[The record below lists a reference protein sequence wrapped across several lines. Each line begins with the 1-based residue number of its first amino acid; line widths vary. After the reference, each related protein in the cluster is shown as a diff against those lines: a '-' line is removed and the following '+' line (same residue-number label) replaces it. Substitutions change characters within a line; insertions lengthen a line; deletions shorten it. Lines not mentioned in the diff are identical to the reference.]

1 MATTKS
7 PTESV
12 KQITYLAGALKA
24 PRITEAASRM
34 ADQARDA
41 GWSFEDYLAAVLE
54 REVSARNASGAELRI
69 KAAGFPA
76 RKTLEDF
83 DWDAQP
89 AVRQQVAALAS
100 GGFLLEAQNV
110 VLLGPPGTGKTHL
123 ATALGIVAARH
134 GHRVLFATATDWV
147 TRLTDAH
154 RQGLLPKELAR
165 LRRYGLI
172 IVDEVGYLPF
182 EQDAADLFFQ
192 LVSSR
197 YEHASLILTSN
208 LPFSGWG
215 GVFGDQAVAAAMID
229 RIVHHADVLTLKGAS
244 YRLRGRGIDSLPSIR
259 TTTAETPDYTAR
271 NRSLFKRRNRPVL
284 QRRRQVVG
292 VFSACIAISPNASAA
307 VRTMS
312 RNTERPAPKTE
323 RRGCCEI
330 AITEISPPL
339 AFRVIARRCKGDRHH
354 RRRAPTLTS
363 GVDTTGAES
372 GHADVARRLSVAS
385 ADTPGQSAIS
395 ALAISWFVECRHGA
409 RLGVFRCQ
417 SQAILPD
424 VCGEPIHLEDLA
436 LLRLTDRDGEFAD
449 AHVLYLSPFRSGD
462 RERVVGDHALH
473 ESDVVDRDLAAI
485 QIDATADQQN
495 SGDDDRDVRLGVLVH
510 VEHPGEHDE
519 HHRPAHGDRHE
530 DAALAETDVA
540 PFPRAGEHDEVH
552 HDDRGEDHGA
562 ESDVHRA

>member
-1 MATTKS
+1 MAATSTDAA
-7 PTESV
+7 

-24 PRITEAASRM
+24 PRITDAAVRL

-89 AVRQQVAALAS
+89 TARAQVASLAS
-100 GGFLLEAQNV
+100 GGFLLEARNV

-123 ATALGIVAARH
+123 ATALGIIAARH

-154 RQGLLPKELAR
+154 RQGRLPRELAR

-182 EQDAADLFFQ
+182 EQDAANLFFQ

-244 YRLRGRGIDSLPSIR
+244 YRLRGRGSDSLPSI
-259 TTTAETPDYTAR
+259 
-271 NRSLFKRRNRPVL
+271 
-284 QRRRQVVG
+284 
-292 VFSACIAISPNASAA
+292 
-307 VRTMS
+307 
-312 RNTERPAPKTE
+312 KTQ
-323 RRGCCEI
+323 
-330 AITEISPPL
+330 
-339 AFRVIARRCKGDRHH
+339 D
-354 RRRAPTLTS
+354 PT
-363 GVDTTGAES
+363 D
-372 GHADVARRLSVAS
+372 
-385 ADTPGQSAIS
+385 
-395 ALAISWFVECRHGA
+395 
-409 RLGVFRCQ
+409 
-417 SQAILPD
+417 
-424 VCGEPIHLEDLA
+424 
-436 LLRLTDRDGEFAD
+436 
-449 AHVLYLSPFRSGD
+449 
-462 RERVVGDHALH
+462 
-473 ESDVVDRDLAAI
+473 
-485 QIDATADQQN
+485 
-495 SGDDDRDVRLGVLVH
+495 
-510 VEHPGEHDE
+510 
-519 HHRPAHGDRHE
+519 
-530 DAALAETDVA
+530 
-540 PFPRAGEHDEVH
+540 
-552 HDDRGEDHGA
+552 
-562 ESDVHRA
+562 